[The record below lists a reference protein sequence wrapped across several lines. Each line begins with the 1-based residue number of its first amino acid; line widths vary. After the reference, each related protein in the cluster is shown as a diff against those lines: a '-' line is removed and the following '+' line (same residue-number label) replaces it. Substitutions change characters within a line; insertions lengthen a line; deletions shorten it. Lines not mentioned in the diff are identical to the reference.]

1 MAEAIVH
8 AVCVI
13 LSATKNLVLT
23 VFPREILRCA
33 QNDGVVR
40 ICKRLLGT
48 RPSSCP
54 FLTFPLLLLLVTLAG
69 GAEQIFPY
77 RCQKEVLPNGLTVL
91 MIPMS
96 GSGLVSYFSVVRV
109 GSRNEVEPGHT
120 GFAHFFEHIMFRGT
134 KKRPGSVYDGIV
146 AGLGAQANAYTS
158 DDLTCYYLTFA
169 KDDLETVIDVE
180 SDRFQNLSYGKQAF
194 QTEAGAVY
202 GEYRIGRS
210 HPGFAIEEKLH
221 NLAYDAHTYKHT
233 TIGFEADVKAMPQGY
248 DYSLSFY
255 RRFYRPENVV
265 ILVVGDFDPK
275 ATLGLIEKYYGSW
288 QRGYEPPKV
297 VAEPPQ
303 TAPRS
308 AEIAFPGRSLPILT
322 VAYKGDAFDPA
333 NRDYVAARLL
343 GELAFG
349 PQSELYKK
357 LVLREQKVESLGCH
371 IPINRDPSL
380 FEITAVVK
388 RPEDVDSVYNEIRG
402 TLNEFK
408 TRPVDAAKLGDLKR
422 RDRYAF
428 LMSLDSPESVA
439 GHLARFVGVTGGIEA
454 IDELFA
460 AEATVTP
467 EEIMHAAKK
476 YFVAERRTTVL
487 LKGEGEKGKGE
498 PKPLAISQDSPR
510 SAAASPRREA
520 EKEPTTIPQ
529 GQEPQVPDVLYQAP
543 EVLPLDQ
550 CVLLP
555 VKDDPTVS
563 FRIWFT
569 IGSQHDPAGKEG
581 LAAITAA
588 MIAEGAT
595 QSSSYEQVLDKLF
608 PLAAGYGQSAS
619 TEMTV
624 ISARVHKDNL
634 EKFYPL
640 LIQAIREPA
649 FKQEDL
655 DRIKSQTLNYLEN
668 SLRYSSDEE
677 LSRAV
682 LDNSLFAGTIYGHLP
697 AGTVRNIRAI
707 TIDDVKQFY
716 RDFYTTGNVVLG
728 LGGGYDAAL
737 LDKLRR
743 DLARITPGWYPELW
757 PPEPKPLHGRRVTI
771 VEKDCNATAISI
783 GFPIDVRRGSKD
795 WYALALANCWF
806 GQHRNQNG
814 RLYQVIREAR
824 GLNYGDYSYIEHY
837 PNSGGWLVPPT
848 NVCRRRQAF
857 EIWIRP
863 VPNATRHFVLRAA
876 LRELQ
881 KLVDRGLTEGEFR
894 EAQKFMSKFVLHLAP
909 TTMDRLGYA
918 IDDRFYG
925 IKGSH
930 VEKFRRA
937 MNEVTLAEVNAAI
950 KKHLQYKNLDIAIVT
965 KDAESLK
972 KALVEETPSPITY
985 ATPKPESVLAEDR
998 EIGVFPLRIK
1008 AENIRIV
1015 PVGELFK
1022 K

>member
-1 MAEAIVH
+1 MA
-8 AVCVI
+8 AVARGTVPF
-13 LSATKNLVLT
+13 SLT
-23 VFPREILRCA
+23 RKLGQSPT
-33 QNDGVVR
+33 
-40 ICKRLLGT
+40 RLLL
-48 RPSSCP
+48 PSLVS
-54 FLTFPLLLLLVTLAG
+54 LLLLVTFAG
-69 GAEQIFPY
+69 GAERIFPY
-77 RCQKEVLPNGLTVL
+77 RCQKAVLPNGLTVL

-96 GSGLVSYFSVVRV
+96 GSGLVSYFSVVRT
-109 GSRNEVEPGHT
+109 GSRNEVEPGRT

-134 KKRPGSVYDGIV
+134 KTRPGPVYDRIV

-169 KDDLETVIDVE
+169 KEDLETVIDVE

-221 NLAYDAHTYKHT
+221 DLAYDAHTYKHT
-233 TIGFEADVKAMPQGY
+233 TIGFEADVKAMPTGY

-275 ATLGLIEKYYGSW
+275 TTLSLIEKYYGRW
-288 QRGYEPPKV
+288 QRGYEPPKITP
-297 VAEPPQ
+297 EPPQ

-357 LVLREQKVESLGCH
+357 LVLREQKVESLDCH
-371 IPINRDPSL
+371 IPMNRDPSL

-388 RPEDVDSVYNEIRG
+388 RPKDVESVYNEIRG

-408 TRPVDAAKLGDLKR
+408 TKPVDAAKLDELKR

-428 LMSLDSPESVA
+428 LMALDSPESVA
-439 GHLARFVGVTGGIEA
+439 GHLARFIGVTGGIEA
-454 IDELFA
+454 IDDLFA

-476 YFVAERRTTVL
+476 YFVADRRTTVV
-487 LKGEGEKGKGE
+487 LKGDEGRGTRDEGRG
-498 PKPLAISQDSPR
+498 DSSR
-510 SAAASPRREA
+510 LAAASTRRETGVTLTPVSQR
-520 EKEPTTIPQ
+520 KEESPH
-529 GQEPQVPDVLYQAP
+529 G
-543 EVLPLDQ
+543 LPRNRF
-550 CVLLP
+550 VLLP
-555 VKDDPTVS
+555 VQDDPTVS
-563 FRIWFT
+563 FRLWFNV
-569 IGSQHDPAGKEG
+569 GSQDDPPGKEG

-595 QSSSYEQVLDKLF
+595 QKNGYEQILDKLF
-608 PLAAGYGQSAS
+608 PLAARYSES
-619 TEMTV
+619 TSVEMTV
-624 ISARVHKDNL
+624 IAGRVHKDNL
-634 EKFYPL
+634 DRFYPL
-640 LIQAIREPA
+640 LIQAVCEPA

-655 DRIKSQTLNYLEN
+655 DRIKGQTLNYLQN
-668 SLRYSSDEE
+668 TLRYSSDEE

-682 LDNSLFAGTIYGHLP
+682 LDNMIFAGTSYGHLT
-697 AGTVRNIRAI
+697 AGTIAGVRSI
-707 TIDDVKQFY
+707 TLDDVKAFY
-716 RDFYTTGNVVLG
+716 HFYYTLSNLVIG
-728 LGGGYDAAL
+728 LGGCFDDSLVDRFRKDLTLPVGL
-737 LDKLRR
+737 LPVEPYGQPKGEFI
-743 DLARITPGWYPELW
+743 AVETKGGVVYPTP
-757 PPEPKPLHGRRVTI
+757 PPDPRPIDGRNVTI
-771 VEKDCNATAISI
+771 VEKDCGATAISI
-783 GFPIDVRRGSKD
+783 GFPIDVLRGSKD
-795 WYALALANCWF
+795 GYALALANSWF

-814 RLYQVIREAR
+814 HLYQVIREAR

-837 PNSGGWLVPPT
+837 PNPGGWHVPPT
-848 NVCRRRQAF
+848 NVCRRQQAF

-863 VPNATRHFVLRAA
+863 VPNATRHFVLRTAI
-876 LRELQ
+876 RELE
-881 KLVDRGLTEGEFR
+881 KLVDRGLTEAEFR

-925 IKGSH
+925 VKGSH
-930 VEKFRRA
+930 LEKYRRA

-972 KALVEETPSPITY
+972 KALAEETPSPITY
-985 ATPKPESVLAEDR
+985 ATPKPESVLTEDR
-998 EIGVFPLRIK
+998 DIAVFPLHIK

-1015 PVGELFK
+1015 PVSELFEK
-1022 K
+1022 